1 MFTIEKIIDVYF
13 HILKDNNPNEVRSYS
28 INKLEDSAI
37 TVDLICNS
45 EKGRLLAVA
54 LETAL
59 LTYDQDSEKKIEVIY
74 KHA

>member
-13 HILKDNNPNEVRSYS
+13 HILKDNNPNEVRSYN
-28 INKLEDSAI
+28 INKLEDSAL

-45 EKGRLLAVA
+45 EKGMLLAVA